1 MKITFTGI
9 YVFRGGLRRSSRKI
23 KLNLPVAQERH
34 ELARGNGTIT
44 GCVRATNV

>member
-1 MKITFTGI
+1 MSFGDRAAKI
-9 YVFRGGLRRSSRKI
+9 R
-23 KLNLPVAQERH
+23 LNLRVAQERH